1 MVSLRSRKVIPAS
14 EMVSDGKTEKD
25 ASGDSPTSVLNEEE
39 NCEEKSVT
47 VVEEEIL
54 LAKNGDSSL
63 ISEAMAQEEEQLL
76 KLREDE
82 EKANNAGS
90 AVAPNLNETQ
100 FTKLDELLTQTQLY
114 SEFLLE
120 KMEDITIVIFF
131 ISFFFVVSHFS
142 NGSHYS

>member
-1 MVSLRSRKVIPAS
+1 MCVTLLIWVFCKWVLLSLL
-14 EMVSDGKTEKD
+14 DL
-25 ASGDSPTSVLNEEE
+25 VLFLDVKE
-39 NCEEKSVT
+39 NCNEKGVT

-63 ISEAMAQEEEQLL
+63 ISEAMAQEEEKLL
-76 KLREDE
+76 KIREDE

-90 AVAPNLNETQ
+90 AVAPDLNETQ

-131 ISFFFVVSHFS
+131 ISFFFLVSHFWDGS
-142 NGSHYS
+142 NFSYF